1 MTNNQQMQDSD
12 KELSDEEKLT
22 QLNATLQAAKNDS
35 SVKAAL
41 KKERQPVSAEDL
53 SALQN
58 TSETG
63 TTGGDQRATEEEL
76 KLPGPPV
83 KKLR

>member
-1 MTNNQQMQDSD
+1 MKNNQQMQDSD

-41 KKERQPVSAEDL
+41 KKERQPVSADDL
-53 SALQN
+53 SPLQN

-76 KLPGPPV
+76 KLPEPPV
-83 KKLR
+83 KK

>member
-1 MTNNQQMQDSD
+1 MKNNQQMQDSD

-22 QLNATLQAAKNDS
+22 QLKATLQAAKNDS

-41 KKERQPVSAEDL
+41 KKERQPISAEDL
-53 SALQN
+53 SPLQN

-76 KLPGPPV
+76 KLGEPPV
-83 KKLR
+83 KK

>member
-1 MTNNQQMQDSD
+1 MTDNQQLPDSD
-12 KELSDEEKLT
+12 NELSEEKKLA
-22 QLNATLQAAKNDS
+22 QLEATLQVAKNDS

-53 SALQN
+53 SPLQN

-76 KLPGPPV
+76 KQGESKV
-83 KKLR
+83 KK